1 MININENITN
11 YFGSRLIRRSVNL
24 DISNSIRHEDSYLL
38 TEIGLPNKVLDFEF
52 TNEIKF
58 NAQNEVIFGKTYAS
72 EDIVLNIGSS
82 KIVRSNDN
90 CFLANSLENYLKQL
104 YTYDHLWEITIKESH
119 FGKYRENKN
128 HTKYAKYLET
138 QLLKIDPELLIN
150 DTNFFWG
157 SLIEDIEFGVVG

>member
-1 MININENITN
+1 MMKINENIIN

-24 DISNSIRHEDSYLL
+24 DISNSIENDNLYILS
-38 TEIGLPNKVLDFEF
+38 EIGLPNKVLDFEF
-52 TNEIKF
+52 TNEIEF
-58 NAQNEVIFGKTYAS
+58 NAQNEVIIGKTYAS
-72 EDIVLNIGSS
+72 EDIVLNIVSN

-138 QLLKIDPELLIN
+138 QLLKIDPELLRN
-150 DTNFFWG
+150 DSSFFWG